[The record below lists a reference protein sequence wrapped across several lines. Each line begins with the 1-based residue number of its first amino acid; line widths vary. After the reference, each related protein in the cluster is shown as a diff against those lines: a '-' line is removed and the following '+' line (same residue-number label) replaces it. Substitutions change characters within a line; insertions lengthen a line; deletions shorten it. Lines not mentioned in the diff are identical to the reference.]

1 MAKGKVN
8 VPDENTKW
16 FQRGFA
22 SKHEY
27 LGWLQFND
35 LVDDSFGY
43 DDTYHD
49 QYTGLTVRLGEPTL
63 ENVEK
68 YEVAN
73 AKTTSKTE
81 SK

>member
-1 MAKGKVN
+1 MSKNKAAVAI
-8 VPDENTKW
+8 EETKW

-35 LVDDSFGY
+35 LVDESFGY

-49 QYTGLTVRLGEPTL
+49 QYTGLTVRLGKPAV

-68 YEVAN
+68 YDEILN
-73 AKTTSKTE
+73 KIESKTE